1 MFWKKVLCCA
11 MIMLCLSGCGK
22 SDKLKQQPLELRTA
36 LLEKG
41 GCSFQADITV
51 DFPDRAYD
59 FSVTCDYH
67 SGEYA
72 KITVLSPD
80 EIAGIAAKVSGSGAS
95 VEFDDV
101 ALDFGQLAN
110 GNVSAMEA
118 AWLLAK
124 CWDSAYISAAGKDG
138 EFLRVTYLEGYGDGQ
153 LTVDTWLNE
162 AGEPVRG
169 EIAYDGMRCL
179 TLEITQFQLNT

>member
-1 MFWKKVLCCA
+1 MVWKKVLCCV
-11 MIMLCLSGCGK
+11 MMFLCLTGCGRGNQPA
-22 SDKLKQQPLELRTA
+22 QQALDLRTA

-41 GCSFQADITV
+41 GCSFTADMTV

-59 FSVTCDYH
+59 FSVSCEYL
-67 SGEYA
+67 SGEHA
-72 KITVLSPD
+72 KITVLQPE
-80 EIAGIAAKVSGSGAS
+80 EITGITAKVSGSGAA
-95 VEFDDV
+95 VVFDDI
-101 ALDFGQLAN
+101 ALDFGKLAN

-118 AWLLAK
+118 PWLLAK

-138 EFLRVTYLEGYGDGQ
+138 DLLRVTYLEGYDDGQ

-169 EIAYDGMRCL
+169 EVAYDGMRCL
-179 TLEITQFQLNT
+179 TLNISQFQLNT